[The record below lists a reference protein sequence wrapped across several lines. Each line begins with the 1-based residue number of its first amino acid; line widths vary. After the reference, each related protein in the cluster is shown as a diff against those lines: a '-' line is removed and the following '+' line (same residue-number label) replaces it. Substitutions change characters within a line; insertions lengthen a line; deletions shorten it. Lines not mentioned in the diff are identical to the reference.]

1 MFPPEISQMKFR
13 FQSLL
18 TSTVCVS
25 VLAAALLA
33 AMARAEDTVEPS
45 HIRQASATPPAS
57 NVTIISPGEVA
68 ATPQMWFYEQSLAR
82 YNDPKTAIRAAA
94 EFKSAQRRARM
105 AAMQWY
111 GLSNSRP
118 AAGID
123 PVDGPWGPQ
132 WIGNGY
138 NPNTW
143 VAPGATMWVIPGV
156 ASGY

>member
-1 MFPPEISQMKFR
+1 MNFR
-13 FQSLL
+13 LRSLIASA
-18 TSTVCVS
+18 TCAST
-25 VLAAALLA
+25 LAAIVLSATV
-33 AMARAEDTVEPS
+33 RADEPTEPS
-45 HIRQASATPPAS
+45 HIRQTSATPPAP
-57 NVTIISPGEVA
+57 NVPIISPSEVA

-82 YNDPKTAIRAAA
+82 YNDPKTAIRATA
-94 EFKSAQRRARM
+94 ELKANQRRARM

-111 GLSNSRP
+111 GYSNSRP

-138 NPNTW
+138 NPNNW
-143 VAPGATMWVIPGV
+143 LAPGATMWVIPGV